1 MTLEVKRKSLI
12 QLFIPICFETLFYM
26 LAGMVDTLMLS
37 SVSDHAVGAVGTAN
51 TYIGVFIIMFG
62 VISSGMVAVM
72 TQNIGAG
79 KPGIAYQAK
88 QIGLAF
94 NTVVGILMSAFLF
107 IFSGK
112 ILELVSIAPAL
123 MEPARVYLQIV
134 GGSCILNAI
143 IPIFSSYL
151 RAFGYTKQSLF
162 ASMIGNVVNFILNAF
177 FLFVMHW
184 GVQGVALAN
193 AISRVINL
201 IIVAS
206 MSSVLIKAKQSPERL
221 PSRKVLE
228 QIIKIGLPSAFE
240 TALYNIAMTLVVRF
254 LNQMDTDGMNV
265 TARSYTMQISNF
277 SYCIGA
283 SLAQANAIITGWRI
297 GAKEYRECE
306 KGTKQAAVYGVIIA
320 ACLEAIFSLSGNWL
334 VLIFTD
340 NQSMINLV
348 IKLLSIDIILEVGR
362 VTNLV
367 YGQALKTS
375 GDAVFPVVMGAIFMF
390 LCAVGGTY
398 LWGIHFELL
407 AVGAYIGL
415 ASDECVRAVGMVL
428 RWRSGK
434 WKSKGL
440 VS

>member
-184 GVQGVALAN
+184 GVQGVAIATV
-193 AISRVINL
+193 ISRVINL

-206 MSSVLIKAKQSPERL
+206 MSAVLIKAKQSPERL

-240 TALYNIAMTLVVRF
+240 TALYNIAMTFVVRF